1 MITIQARSMSRNE
14 KIRAFVIDAQD
25 TERMLED
32 FSDEEAGKI
41 LKGLLAYANRGE
53 EFETEDR
60 AMRCLFKNIQANI
73 DRNYD
78 KYEAKCERNR
88 QIAKAREQKRKE
100 AREKIEERAERKPK
114 APKSTNVYEREQTS
128 PKTPN
133 ENEIEIT
140 NIKVIKEAKA
150 SIIKA
155 PKGATSETSSD
166 AASAP
171 AQEAKNEASQTQKE
185 SKIDFEKVR
194 QQFNRLMEKKKI
206 PSLKGKI
213 AGQRRAFFEARVRE
227 YGITAAYRVMI
238 KAARSGFL
246 NGSGGR
252 AWVANFEWIFR
263 PNNFPKV
270 LDGYYDNPQPQVPT
284 STATIGG
291 YNNGTETPTASGR
304 TINRNEQRATEQRER
319 IQGYAGIASKWRQTA
334 DGDAT
339 AMGHEE

>member
-1 MITIQARSMSRNE
+1 MSRNE

-60 AMRCLFKNIQANI
+60 AMRCLFKTIQANI

-88 QIAKAREQKRKE
+88 QIAQKRWEKKNKGTYKE
-100 AREKIEERAERKPK
+100 DANECERIPTNTNECERIR
-114 APKSTNVYEREQTS
+114 TL
-128 PKTPN
+128 PN
-133 ENEIEIT
+133 EIENESEIEIT
-140 NIKVIKEAKA
+140 NKVIKEPKGSNIKEAKA
-150 SIIKA
+150 S
-155 PKGATSETSSD
+155 TSETSSD

-270 LDGYYDNPQPQVPT
+270 LDGYYDEQ
-284 STATIGG
+284 
-291 YNNGTETPTASGR
+291 TPTAITQGGRYGTSMAETQGGR
-304 TINRNEQRATEQRER
+304 TDNRNQQRAQEQRER
-319 IQGYAGIASKWRQTA
+319 IEGYAGIASKWRQTA

>member
-1 MITIQARSMSRNE
+1 MSRNE

-100 AREKIEERAERKPK
+100 AREKKEERA
-114 APKSTNVYEREQTS
+114 EREQTS
-128 PKTPN
+128 PKAPN

-171 AQEAKNEASQTQKE
+171 AQEAKNEASQKTQKE

-194 QQFNRLMEKKKI
+194 QQFNRLMEQKKI

-270 LDGYYDNPQPQVPT
+270 LDGYYDEQTP
-284 STATIGG
+284 
-291 YNNGTETPTASGR
+291 TPTAITPGGRYGTPMAETQGGR
-304 TINRNEQRATEQRER
+304 TDNRNQQRAQEQRER
-319 IQGYAGIASKWRQTA
+319 IEGYAGIASKWRQTA

-339 AMGHEE
+339 AMGYEG

>member
-1 MITIQARSMSRNE
+1 MSRNE

-114 APKSTNVYEREQTS
+114 APKSTNVYEREQAS

-270 LDGYYDNPQPQVPT
+270 LDGYYDEQ
-284 STATIGG
+284 
-291 YNNGTETPTASGR
+291 TPTAITQGGRYGTPMAETQGGR
-304 TINRNEQRATEQRER
+304 TDNRNQQRAQEQRER
-319 IQGYAGIASKWRQTA
+319 IEGYAGIASKWRQTA

-339 AMGHEE
+339 AMGHEG

>member
-1 MITIQARSMSRNE
+1 MSRNE

-100 AREKIEERAERKPK
+100 AMEKKEERAEREPK
-114 APKSTNVYEREQTS
+114 APKSTNVHEREQTS
-128 PKTPN
+128 PKAPN

-171 AQEAKNEASQTQKE
+171 AQEAKNEANQTQKE

-194 QQFNRLMEKKKI
+194 QQFNRLMDGKKI

-246 NGSGGR
+246 NGNGGR

-270 LDGYYDNPQPQVPT
+270 LDGYYDEQ
-284 STATIGG
+284 
-291 YNNGTETPTASGR
+291 TPTAITPGGRYGTPMAETQGGR
-304 TINRNEQRATEQRER
+304 TDNRNQQRAQEQRER

-339 AMGHEE
+339 AMGHEG

>member
-1 MITIQARSMSRNE
+1 MSRNE

-25 TERMLED
+25 TERMLEY

-41 LKGLLAYANRGE
+41 LKGLLAYANRGD

-88 QIAKAREQKRKE
+88 QIAKAREQKRKK
-100 AREKIEERAERKPK
+100 AREKKEERAEREPK
-114 APKSTNVYEREQTS
+114 APKSTNVHEREQTS
-128 PKTPN
+128 PKAPN

-171 AQEAKNEASQTQKE
+171 AQEAKNEANQTQKE

-194 QQFNRLMEKKKI
+194 QQFNRLMDGKKI

-246 NGSGGR
+246 NGNGGR

-270 LDGYYDNPQPQVPT
+270 LDGYYDEQ
-284 STATIGG
+284 
-291 YNNGTETPTASGR
+291 TPTAITPGGRYGTPMAETQGGR
-304 TINRNEQRATEQRER
+304 TDNRNQQRAQEQRER

-339 AMGHEE
+339 AMGHEG

>member
-1 MITIQARSMSRNE
+1 MSRNE

-114 APKSTNVYEREQTS
+114 ALKSTNVYEREQAS

-194 QQFNRLMEKKKI
+194 QQFNRLMEQKKI

-270 LDGYYDNPQPQVPT
+270 LDGYYDEQ
-284 STATIGG
+284 
-291 YNNGTETPTASGR
+291 TPTAITQGGRYGTPMAETQGGR
-304 TINRNEQRATEQRER
+304 TDNRNQQRAQEQRER
-319 IQGYAGIASKWRQTA
+319 IEGYAGIASKWRQTA

-339 AMGHEE
+339 AMGHEG

>member
-1 MITIQARSMSRNE
+1 MSRNE

-41 LKGLLAYANRGE
+41 LKGLLAYANRGD

-88 QIAKAREQKRKE
+88 QIAKAREQKRKK
-100 AREKIEERAERKPK
+100 AREKKEERAEREPK
-114 APKSTNVYEREQTS
+114 APKSTNVHEREQTS
-128 PKTPN
+128 PKAPN

-171 AQEAKNEASQTQKE
+171 AQEAKNEANQTQKE

-194 QQFNRLMEKKKI
+194 QQFNRLMDGKKI

-246 NGSGGR
+246 NGNGGR

-270 LDGYYDNPQPQVPT
+270 LDGYYDEQ
-284 STATIGG
+284 
-291 YNNGTETPTASGR
+291 TPTAITPGGRYGTPMAETQGGR
-304 TINRNEQRATEQRER
+304 TDNRNQQRAQEQRER
-319 IQGYAGIASKWRQTA
+319 IQGYAGIANKWRQTA

-339 AMGHEE
+339 AMGHEG

>member
-1 MITIQARSMSRNE
+1 MSRNE

-41 LKGLLAYANRGE
+41 LKGLLAYANRGD

-88 QIAKAREQKRKE
+88 QIAKAREQKRKK
-100 AREKIEERAERKPK
+100 AREKKEERAEREPK
-114 APKSTNVYEREQTS
+114 APKSTNVHEREQTS
-128 PKTPN
+128 PKAPN

-140 NIKVIKEAKA
+140 NIKVIKEAKASIIKEAKA

-171 AQEAKNEASQTQKE
+171 AQEAKNEANQTQKE

-194 QQFNRLMEKKKI
+194 QQFNRLMDGKKI

-246 NGSGGR
+246 NGNGGR

-270 LDGYYDNPQPQVPT
+270 LDGYYDEQ
-284 STATIGG
+284 
-291 YNNGTETPTASGR
+291 TPTAITPGGRYGTPMAETQGGR
-304 TINRNEQRATEQRER
+304 TDNRNQQRAQEQRER

-339 AMGHEE
+339 AMGHEG

>member
-1 MITIQARSMSRNE
+1 MSRNE

-78 KYEAKCERNR
+78 KYDAKCERNR

-270 LDGYYDNPQPQVPT
+270 LDGYYDEQ
-284 STATIGG
+284 
-291 YNNGTETPTASGR
+291 TPTAITPGGRYGTSMAETQGGR
-304 TINRNEQRATEQRER
+304 TDNRNQQRAQEQRER
-319 IQGYAGIASKWRQTA
+319 IEGYAGIASKWRQTA

-339 AMGHEE
+339 AMGHEG

>member
-1 MITIQARSMSRNE
+1 MSRNE
-14 KIRAFVIDAQD
+14 KIRAIVIDAQD

-41 LKGLLAYANRGE
+41 LKGLLAYANRGD

-88 QIAKAREQKRKE
+88 QIAKAREQKRKK
-100 AREKIEERAERKPK
+100 AREKKEERAEREPK
-114 APKSTNVYEREQTS
+114 APKSTNVHEREQTS
-128 PKTPN
+128 PKAPN

-171 AQEAKNEASQTQKE
+171 AQEAKNEANQTQKE

-194 QQFNRLMEKKKI
+194 QQFNRLMDGKKI

-246 NGSGGR
+246 NGNGGR

-270 LDGYYDNPQPQVPT
+270 LDGYYDEQ
-284 STATIGG
+284 
-291 YNNGTETPTASGR
+291 TPTAITPGGRYGTPMAETQGGR
-304 TINRNEQRATEQRER
+304 TDNRNQQRAQEQRER

-339 AMGHEE
+339 AMGHEG

>member
-1 MITIQARSMSRNE
+1 MSRNE

-32 FSDEEAGKI
+32 FTDEEAGKI

-100 AREKIEERAERKPK
+100 ARDKKEERAEREPK
-114 APKSTNVYEREQTS
+114 APSSTNVHERAQAS
-128 PKTPN
+128 PKAPN

-150 SIIKA
+150 SNIKA

-166 AASAP
+166 AASEP
-171 AQEAKNEASQTQKE
+171 RTEAKSEAKPSKKE
-185 SKIDFEKVR
+185 DKIDFEKVR
-194 QQFNRLMEKKKI
+194 QHFNRLMEQKKI
-206 PSLKGKI
+206 PTLKGKI
-213 AGQRRAFFEARVRE
+213 AGQRKAFFEARVRE

-246 NGSGGR
+246 NGGGGK
-252 AWVANFEWIFR
+252 AWVATFEWLYR

-270 LDGYYDNPQPQVPT
+270 LDGYYDEQQTPRTTPPITTGGRYETAGT
-284 STATIGG
+284 STT
-291 YNNGTETPTASGR
+291 SGR
-304 TINRNEQRATEQRER
+304 ADNRNQQRAQEQRER
-319 IQGYAGIASKWRQTA
+319 IQSYAGIASKWRETA

-339 AMGHEE
+339 AMGHEG

>member
-1 MITIQARSMSRNE
+1 MSRNE

-100 AREKIEERAERKPK
+100 AREKIEERAEREPK
-114 APKSTNVYEREQTS
+114 APKSTNVHERKQAS

-227 YGITAAYRVMI
+227 YGITAAYRGMI

>member
-1 MITIQARSMSRNE
+1 MSRNE

-270 LDGYYDNPQPQVPT
+270 LDGYYDEQ
-284 STATIGG
+284 
-291 YNNGTETPTASGR
+291 TPTAITPGGRYGTSMAETQGGR
-304 TINRNEQRATEQRER
+304 TDNRNQQRAQEQRER
-319 IQGYAGIASKWRQTA
+319 IEGYAGIASKWRQTA

-339 AMGHEE
+339 AMGHEG

>member
-1 MITIQARSMSRNE
+1 MSRNE

-78 KYEAKCERNR
+78 KYDAKCERNR

-100 AREKIEERAERKPK
+100 AREKKEERAEREPK
-114 APKSTNVYEREQTS
+114 APKSTNVHEREQTS
-128 PKTPN
+128 PKAPN

-171 AQEAKNEASQTQKE
+171 AQEAKNEANQTQKE

-194 QQFNRLMEKKKI
+194 QQFNRLMEQKKI

-270 LDGYYDNPQPQVPT
+270 LDGYYDEQ
-284 STATIGG
+284 
-291 YNNGTETPTASGR
+291 TPTAITPGGRYGTPMAETQGGR
-304 TINRNEQRATEQRER
+304 TDNRNQQRAQEQRER
-319 IQGYAGIASKWRQTA
+319 IQGYAGVASKWRQTA

-339 AMGHEE
+339 AMGHEG

>member
-1 MITIQARSMSRNE
+1 MSRNE

-100 AREKIEERAERKPK
+100 AREKKEERAEREPK
-114 APKSTNVYEREQTS
+114 APKSTNVHEREQTS
-128 PKTPN
+128 PKAPN

-194 QQFNRLMEKKKI
+194 QQFNRLMEQKKI

-270 LDGYYDNPQPQVPT
+270 LDGYYDEQ
-284 STATIGG
+284 
-291 YNNGTETPTASGR
+291 TPTAITSGGRYGTPMAETQGGR
-304 TINRNEQRATEQRER
+304 TDNRNQQRAQEQRER
-319 IQGYAGIASKWRQTA
+319 IEGYAGIASKWRQTA

-339 AMGHEE
+339 AMGYEG

>member
-1 MITIQARSMSRNE
+1 MSRNE

-100 AREKIEERAERKPK
+100 AREKKEERAEREPK
-114 APKSTNVYEREQTS
+114 APKSTNVHEREQTS
-128 PKTPN
+128 PKAPN

-194 QQFNRLMEKKKI
+194 QQFNRLMEQKKI

-246 NGSGGR
+246 NGSGDR

-270 LDGYYDNPQPQVPT
+270 LDGYYDEQTP
-284 STATIGG
+284 
-291 YNNGTETPTASGR
+291 TPTAITPGGRYGTPMAETQGGR
-304 TINRNEQRATEQRER
+304 TDNRNQQRAQEQRER
-319 IQGYAGIASKWRQTA
+319 IEGYAGIASKWRQTA

-339 AMGHEE
+339 AMGYEG

>member
-1 MITIQARSMSRNE
+1 MSRNE

-100 AREKIEERAERKPK
+100 AREKKEERAEREPK
-114 APKSTNVYEREQTS
+114 APKSTNVHEREQTS
-128 PKTPN
+128 PKAPN

-171 AQEAKNEASQTQKE
+171 AQEAKNEANQTQKE

-194 QQFNRLMEKKKI
+194 QQFNRLMDGKKI

-246 NGSGGR
+246 NGNGGR

-270 LDGYYDNPQPQVPT
+270 LDGYYDEQ
-284 STATIGG
+284 
-291 YNNGTETPTASGR
+291 TPTAITPGGRYGTPMAETQGGR
-304 TINRNEQRATEQRER
+304 TDNRNQQRAQEQRER

-339 AMGHEE
+339 AMGHEG

>member
-1 MITIQARSMSRNE
+1 MSRNE

-100 AREKIEERAERKPK
+100 AKNKKEERAEREPQT
-114 APKSTNVYEREQTS
+114 PKSTNVHERAEREPQA
-128 PKTPN
+128 PI

-150 SIIKA
+150 SNIKA

-171 AQEAKNEASQTQKE
+171 AQEAKNEANQTQKE

-194 QQFNRLMEKKKI
+194 QQFNRLMEQKRI

-246 NGSGGR
+246 NGNGGR

-270 LDGYYDNPQPQVPT
+270 LDGYYDEQ
-284 STATIGG
+284 
-291 YNNGTETPTASGR
+291 TPTAITPGGR
-304 TINRNEQRATEQRER
+304 YGTPMADTQGGRADNRNQQRAQEQRER
-319 IQGYAGIASKWRQTA
+319 IQGYAGIASKWRQAA

-339 AMGHEE
+339 AMGHEG

>member
-1 MITIQARSMSRNE
+1 MSRNE

-100 AREKIEERAERKPK
+100 AREKKEERAEREPK
-114 APKSTNVYEREQTS
+114 A
-128 PKTPN
+128 PN

-194 QQFNRLMEKKKI
+194 QQFNRLMEQKKI

-270 LDGYYDNPQPQVPT
+270 LDGYYDEQTP
-284 STATIGG
+284 
-291 YNNGTETPTASGR
+291 TPTAITPGGRYGTPMAETQGGR
-304 TINRNEQRATEQRER
+304 TDNRNQQRAQEQRER
-319 IQGYAGIASKWRQTA
+319 IEGYAGIASKWRQTA

-339 AMGHEE
+339 AMGYEG

>member
-1 MITIQARSMSRNE
+1 MSRNE

-100 AREKIEERAERKPK
+100 AREKLEERAERKPK
-114 APKSTNVYEREQTS
+114 APKSTNVYEREQAS

-270 LDGYYDNPQPQVPT
+270 LDGYYDEQ
-284 STATIGG
+284 
-291 YNNGTETPTASGR
+291 TPTAITQGGRYGTPMAETQGGR
-304 TINRNEQRATEQRER
+304 TDNRNQQRAQEQRER
-319 IQGYAGIASKWRQTA
+319 IEGYAGIASKWRQTA

-339 AMGHEE
+339 AMGHEG

>member
-100 AREKIEERAERKPK
+100 AREKIEERAEREPK
-114 APKSTNVYEREQTS
+114 APKSTNVHERKQAS

-270 LDGYYDNPQPQVPT
+270 LDGYYDEQ
-284 STATIGG
+284 
-291 YNNGTETPTASGR
+291 TPTAITQGGRYGTSMAETQGGR
-304 TINRNEQRATEQRER
+304 TDNRNQQRAQEQRER
-319 IQGYAGIASKWRQTA
+319 IEGYAGIASKWRQTA

-339 AMGHEE
+339 AMGHEG

>member
-1 MITIQARSMSRNE
+1 MSRNE

-100 AREKIEERAERKPK
+100 AREKKEERA
-114 APKSTNVYEREQTS
+114 EREQTS
-128 PKTPN
+128 PKAPN

-171 AQEAKNEASQTQKE
+171 TQEAKNEASQTQKE

-194 QQFNRLMEKKKI
+194 QQFNRLMEQKKI

-270 LDGYYDNPQPQVPT
+270 LDGYYDEQTP
-284 STATIGG
+284 
-291 YNNGTETPTASGR
+291 TPTAITPGGRYGTPMAETQGGR
-304 TINRNEQRATEQRER
+304 TDNRNQQRAQEQRER
-319 IQGYAGIASKWRQTA
+319 IEGYAGIASKWRQTA

-339 AMGHEE
+339 AMGYEG

>member
-1 MITIQARSMSRNE
+1 MSRNE

-41 LKGLLAYANRGE
+41 LKGLLAYANRGD

-88 QIAKAREQKRKE
+88 QIAKAREQKRKK
-100 AREKIEERAERKPK
+100 AREKKEERAEREPK
-114 APKSTNVYEREQTS
+114 APKSTNVHEREQTS
-128 PKTPN
+128 PKAPN

-171 AQEAKNEASQTQKE
+171 AQEAKNEANQTQKE

-194 QQFNRLMEKKKI
+194 QQFNRLMDGKKI

-246 NGSGGR
+246 NGNGGR

-270 LDGYYDNPQPQVPT
+270 LDGYYDEQ
-284 STATIGG
+284 
-291 YNNGTETPTASGR
+291 TPTAITPGGRYGTPMAETQGGR
-304 TINRNEQRATEQRER
+304 TDNRNQQRAQEQRER

-339 AMGHEE
+339 AMGHEG

>member
-1 MITIQARSMSRNE
+1 MNE

-100 AREKIEERAERKPK
+100 AREKLEERAERKPK
-114 APKSTNVYEREQTS
+114 APKSTNVYEREQAS

-270 LDGYYDNPQPQVPT
+270 LDGYYDEQ
-284 STATIGG
+284 
-291 YNNGTETPTASGR
+291 TPTAITQGGRYGTPMAETQGGR
-304 TINRNEQRATEQRER
+304 TDNRNQQRAQEQRER
-319 IQGYAGIASKWRQTA
+319 IEGYAGIASKWRQTA

-339 AMGHEE
+339 AMGHEG

>member
-1 MITIQARSMSRNE
+1 MSRNE

-100 AREKIEERAERKPK
+100 AREKKEERAERE
-114 APKSTNVYEREQTS
+114 PKSTNVHEREQTS
-128 PKTPN
+128 PKAPN

-194 QQFNRLMEKKKI
+194 QQFNRLMEQKKI

-270 LDGYYDNPQPQVPT
+270 LDGYYDEQ
-284 STATIGG
+284 
-291 YNNGTETPTASGR
+291 TPTAITPGGRYGTPMAETQGGR
-304 TINRNEQRATEQRER
+304 TDNRNQQRAQEQRER
-319 IQGYAGIASKWRQTA
+319 IEGYAGIASKWRQTA

-339 AMGHEE
+339 AMGYEG